1 MIIFDIPLL
10 FEKKLE
16 KKFDGVLVVTASTIT
31 QRNRVLNRINMTEKD
46 FQLIKQNQMDEK
58 EKLKRADF
66 LINTEKSI
74 QETKKEVLQIHNKI
88 RGLQR

>member
-1 MIIFDIPLL
+1 
-10 FEKKLE
+10 
-16 KKFDGVLVVTASTIT
+16 
-31 QRNRVLNRINMTEKD
+31 MTEKD

-66 LINTEKSI
+66 QINTEKSI